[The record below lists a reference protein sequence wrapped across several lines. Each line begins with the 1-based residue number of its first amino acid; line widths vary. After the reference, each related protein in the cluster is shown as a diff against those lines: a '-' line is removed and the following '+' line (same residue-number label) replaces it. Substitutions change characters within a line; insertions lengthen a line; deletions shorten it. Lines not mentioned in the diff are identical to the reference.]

1 MPYRV
6 LVVDDSGFF
15 RRRIE
20 EILRADIGL
29 EVVGSAANGAE
40 AVEQVARLR
49 PDVVVMDI
57 EMPVM
62 DGITAVRRIMAEHP
76 TPVLMFSTLSTEGAK
91 ATLDALEAGAVDYLP
106 KKFSEIANNQ
116 AEAAGLLR
124 RRVRAV
130 ARSRVGVARGA
141 NDGAASAGVASQ
153 RVPPSLDGGV
163 SAERGLVSVGGALT
177 SGARSGERR
186 AGPGAAGL
194 AARAAVSAP
203 RGPLLN
209 TAPTLAPAR
218 WKVVTIGS
226 STGGPVALARVL
238 SALPATFP
246 LPIVLVQ
253 HMPGTFT
260 PAFAER
266 LDAQCK
272 IRVQHAQA
280 QEPLAAGTA
289 YLCPGGAQLVFQSG
303 PTLRIRI
310 VEPEPDAI
318 YKPSVDKTFE
328 SMAREAGGQGLAVVL
343 TGMGADGREGAR
355 ALRAC
360 GTPIWVQDE
369 ASCVIYGMPGAIA
382 DAGLADRI
390 LPLDEIGPQIAAAL
404 R

>member
-1 MPYRV
+1 MPYKV

-29 EVVGSAANGAE
+29 DVVGSAANGVE
-40 AVEQVARLR
+40 AIEQVARLR

-76 TPVLMFSTLSTEGAK
+76 TPVLMFSTLTTEGAK
-91 ATLDALEAGAVDYLP
+91 STLDALEAGAVDYLP
-106 KKFSEIANNQ
+106 KKFSEISSNQ

-130 ARSRVGVARGA
+130 ARSRVGGLRSSVDRPAPTPRSMPPTG
-141 NDGAASAGVASQ
+141 GVAT
-153 RVPPSLDGGV
+153 GV
-163 SAERGLVSVGGALT
+163 SERGPLSGHAPGAG
-177 SGARSGERR
+177 SIGVAGRSPGR
-186 AGPGAAGL
+186 GPGA
-194 AARAAVSAP
+194 SAEP
-203 RGPLLN
+203 RLN
-209 TAPTLAPAR
+209 TTPTLAPAR

-238 SALPATFP
+238 GALPATFP

-272 IRVQHAQA
+272 IRVRHADA
-280 QEPLAAGTA
+280 QETLEAGTA
-289 YLCPGGAQLVFQSG
+289 YLCPGGSQLVFQSG
-303 PTLRIRI
+303 PVPRIRI
-310 VEPEPDAI
+310 VEPESGAI

-328 SMAREAGGQGLAVVL
+328 SMARDCGGQGLAVVL
-343 TGMGADGREGAR
+343 TGMGADGREGAK
-355 ALRAC
+355 ALRGC

-369 ASCVIYGMPGAIA
+369 ASCVIYGMPGAVA

-390 LPLDEIGPQIAAAL
+390 LPLDDIGPQIAAAV